1 MGFLRS
7 GPRSQGGPCESRFAM
22 ETGGWT
28 DVLVRIR
35 HKHTVLM
42 YPLGE
47 EEEREG
53 KREGKGRQR
62 ERTNF

>member
-1 MGFLRS
+1 
-7 GPRSQGGPCESRFAM
+7 M

-35 HKHTVLM
+35 NKHTVLM

>member
-1 MGFLRS
+1 
-7 GPRSQGGPCESRFAM
+7 M

-47 EEEREG
+47 GEEREG